1 MCTRTSYE
9 HESMYASVTWA
20 SSLTSISA
28 DALYQWYPWT
38 FNSCDLSPPR
48 VIVVSERG
56 VQYDALDM
64 LAGVTGGVVR
74 GSRLY
79 LVHLHWHLAWLHRAW
94 QEPWF
99 MQGKLLVE
107 GHKCNCCIHI
117 VCMYL
122 HGGSAFA
129 QPLSLGKSFGLLS
142 TNKHWL
148 IDWLIGWV
156 MFSLT
161 RSMPWIVVTCT

>member
-56 VQYDALDM
+56 VQYDALEM

-74 GSRLY
+74 GSRVY

-99 MQGKLLVE
+99 MQGKLLAE
-107 GHKCNCCIHI
+107 GHKCNCIHI

-122 HGGSAFA
+122 HGGSVKSLCRLEN
-129 QPLSLGKSFGLLS
+129 PLGCCRRI
-142 TNKHWL
+142 N
-148 IDWLIGWV
+148 IDWLIDSQILWLKSYSID
-156 MFSLT
+156 FS
-161 RSMPWIVVTCT
+161 I